1 MTKNQKPLVFK
12 SIKYKLQTQKTRS
25 NIDLNTEEDIISSN
39 FFEFINDEEL
49 ISLPVIVL
57 YRIVSKEQLNIKSMN
72 LTNQGQFIEFLFKC
86 LDKYKR
92 EASILF
98 LNLDLE
104 NEHFEVLTRIIAFYS
119 DVFDFNFINSKY
131 LAKSASNLM
140 SEMKRLKIKYT
151 NKLNDIEALN
161 ARQKEFF
168 ISAQNSCSRCR

>member
-86 LDKYKR
+86 LDK
-92 EASILF
+92 
-98 LNLDLE
+98 
-104 NEHFEVLTRIIAFYS
+104 
-119 DVFDFNFINSKY
+119 
-131 LAKSASNLM
+131 
-140 SEMKRLKIKYT
+140 
-151 NKLNDIEALN
+151 
-161 ARQKEFF
+161 
-168 ISAQNSCSRCR
+168 